1 VTDFLEI
8 NFYHND
14 LKSWMYGLAAIII
27 SYLIMRI
34 IKGILYK
41 RIYSVSQK
49 TETNVDDLIAELIK
63 KVKNIIL
70 LLLAIFIGSFFL
82 SLPEKISGIL
92 HKIIIISLLIQA
104 GITGTTLVQFWV
116 DRYKK
121 RKMAEDAA
129 SVTTFTAL
137 GFLLRMVLWS
147 VLLLLALD
155 NLGFNITTLVAGLG
169 VGGIAVALAV
179 QNVLGDLFASLSIV
193 LDKPF
198 VIGDFIIIDN
208 YLGSVEHIGLKTTR
222 LRSLSGEQ
230 LVISNGDL
238 LKSRIRNYKR
248 MYERRV
254 VFSLG
259 VIYQTPLEKL
269 KQIPE
274 MIKEIIENRI
284 IRIFSQ
290 TIYEGLD
297 NDILS
302 KFSSTPL
309 TINKVSGSSDG
320 AITGWSFETEI
331 PVINKLM
338 DIPKS
343 VLTPIPGVLKAGQW
357 AYAPSGVPIAM
368 LTGWYATQKITNS
381 RYA

>member
-1 VTDFLEI
+1 
-8 NFYHND
+8 
-14 LKSWMYGLAAIII
+14 
-27 SYLIMRI
+27 MRI
-34 IKGILYK
+34 LKGILYK

-49 TETNVDDLIAELIK
+49 TETDVDDLIAELIK

-82 SLPEKISGIL
+82 SLPEKITGIL
-92 HKIIIISLLIQA
+92 HKIIIISLLIQT

-137 GFLLRMVLWS
+137 GFLLRLVLWS
-147 VLLLLALD
+147 ILLLLALD

-274 MIKEIIENRI
+274 IIKEIIEKQESVRFDRAHFKEYGNFSLNFEVVYWVI
-284 IRIFSQ
+284 SPDYNVYMDIQQAINLEIFRQFEEKNIEFAYPTQ
-290 TIYEGLD
+290 TLFVDQPG
-297 NDILS
+297 
-302 KFSSTPL
+302 
-309 TINKVSGSSDG
+309 VSGNKSDRD
-320 AITGWSFETEI
+320 
-331 PVINKLM
+331 K
-338 DIPKS
+338 
-343 VLTPIPGVLKAGQW
+343 Q
-357 AYAPSGVPIAM
+357 
-368 LTGWYATQKITNS
+368 
-381 RYA
+381 